1 MTSLGVIGGSGMSSL
16 KGFRDLA
23 EKVVSTPY
31 GEPSSPLLTGKSG
44 GLDIVLL
51 ARHGLRH
58 QIAPHRIN
66 YRANLRALSD
76 MGVDRIIAINTV
88 GAIDQSLEPPCIA
101 VPEQI
106 VDYTWGREHSYFD
119 APPDELKHVDFTE
132 PFCGE
137 TRQQLLAALQEAG
150 IDGVDGGTYGV
161 TQGPRLET
169 AGEIDRMARDGCD
182 LVGMTGMP
190 EAALAR
196 ELDLKYACC
205 AVVVN
210 MAAGRGGEIHAEI
223 AKNLEE
229 GMAQVARMLEAISGS
244 V

>member
-1 MTSLGVIGGSGMSSL
+1 MTTLGVIGGSGMSSL
-16 KGFRDLA
+16 KGFEGFE
-23 EKVVSTPY
+23 EKIVSTPY
-31 GEPSSPLLTGKSG
+31 GETSGPLATGRSG
-44 GLDIVLL
+44 GLEIVLL
-51 ARHGLRH
+51 ARHGLQH

-66 YRANLRALSD
+66 YRANIWALSEF
-76 MGVDRIIAINTV
+76 GVDRVIAINTV

-101 VPEQI
+101 VPAQI
-106 VDYTWGREHSYFD
+106 VDYTWGREHSFFD
-119 APPDELKHVDFTE
+119 APPDKLKHVDFTE

-137 TRQQLLAALQEAG
+137 TRQQILTALAEAG
-150 IDGVDGGTYGV
+150 IDGADGGTYGV

-223 AKNLEE
+223 SKNLEK
-229 GMAQVARMLEAISGS
+229 GMAQVARLLEAISGG